1 MRYANQTEIQY
12 KGRTIAIGWDHI
24 SYMWVY
30 RWKGGEYQNKRTG
43 LCNQDLAD
51 SEERAKKDVRS
62 SIDSEGAE

>member
-30 RWKGGEYQNKRTG
+30 RWKGGEYQNQALVNAGTE
-43 LCNQDLAD
+43 NAD
-51 SEERAKKDVRS
+51 
-62 SIDSEGAE
+62 G